1 MSEPSPKPELPKA
14 PPAPEAKLTPPIAP
28 KEQPAAQTAS
38 AEKPTAA
45 ASGAARST
53 LKEIAAGKPVAEA
66 TKQMENTPSRETVT
80 ALLNEAN
87 LLLLELRDMR
97 LLMTSLATQAADSP
111 LGNEVRLD
119 TLRSLQNID
128 IREFPPEQAAQVTVL
143 QDKIKALQ
151 LPQAK
156 PEESAVLPLIA
167 RYNETHPDSPV
178 PPQVIDQIRTGKRE
192 AIGAVA
198 QLLQS
203 NDDLA
208 ALTWKELTGV
218 DGFTTLRPTPGV
230 MLDLAGIPKT
240 EENMQKASEIFSTA
254 TGGMKEPPPAF
265 KEQAMMGV
273 MYGALAIMFVSQ
285 LATGG
290 DQGGGGHR

>member
-1 MSEPSPKPELPKA
+1 M
-14 PPAPEAKLTPPIAP
+14 
-28 KEQPAAQTAS
+28 AS
-38 AEKPTAA
+38 AEKPTGIA
-45 ASGAARST
+45 ASTARST
-53 LKEIAAGKPVAEA
+53 LQEIAAGTPVAEA
-66 TKQMENTPSRETVT
+66 TKQMENTPSREAVT

-87 LLLLELRDMR
+87 VLLLELRDMR

-119 TLRSLQNID
+119 ALRSLTAID
-128 IREFPPEQAAQVTVL
+128 TQGLPPEQAAQITML
-143 QDKIKALQ
+143 QDKVKALKF
-151 LPQAK
+151 PDAK
-156 PEESAVLPLIA
+156 PEESAALPLIT
-167 RYNETHPDSPV
+167 RYNETHPDSQV

-192 AIGAVA
+192 ATETVA
-198 QLLQS
+198 QLLQT

-208 ALTWKELTGV
+208 AMTWKELTGI
-218 DGFTTLRPTPGV
+218 DGFTALRPTPGV

-240 EENMQKASEIFSTA
+240 DENMKKAGEIFGSAA
-254 TGGMKEPPPAF
+254 TGMTEPAPGF

-290 DQGGGGHR
+290 EQGGGGHH